1 MPGVGR
7 LRIKRPKQEPPP
19 RLDAWD
25 ALFAGLVA
33 VATLALYLPLAHRLP
48 GFLGGR
54 WGAYALLSLGVGGVY
69 HARRKWW
76 PLRPPGRPGLHRTS
90 VIVGL
95 VGLCALLAPTIR
107 LPRIH
112 APGTPLVTLS
122 GEQGVMLVVTAA
134 ALLLILVGCVL
145 DLSARRAR
153 H

>member
-1 MPGVGR
+1 VGR
-7 LRIKRPKQEPPP
+7 LRIKRAKQEPPP

-25 ALFAGLVA
+25 ALGAGLV
-33 VATLALYLPLAHRLP
+33 VLATLALYLPLAHRLP

-76 PLRPPGRPGLHRTS
+76 PGTLRPPGRPGLHRAS

-95 VGLCALLAPTIR
+95 AGLCALLATIR

-112 APGTPLVTLS
+112 VPGTPLLTLA

-134 ALLLILVGCVL
+134 ALLLILIGCVL
-145 DLSARRAR
+145 DVPARRR
-153 H
+153 